1 MTSPQGYVSISRRS
15 LDVEDYI
22 DVLRRHVT
30 WIIGPLFAGLV
41 ISCVVAFLLPNEYVS
56 QAVLQITPAQIPQNL
71 VQTTLSQQM
80 AERINQMQ
88 QEILSRTS
96 LAELIHKYGLYKREL
111 DSKPLEDVIE
121 NMHQKDVHINILSI
135 AGQAANRPASAFS
148 ISFSYPDPYKAQTVV
163 GALVSKFTE
172 SNLNLQRNQTGVT
185 NLFFK
190 DELTAARQE
199 LDRLDTEI
207 TKFKMENAGRLPQQ
221 VQMNGQALNS
231 LQTQLA
237 AISEALNRNAQDKM
251 MLETRLQTMDGQY
264 DTIKNMAPAIDEPAK
279 TAKDERLAQLDKEV
293 SNAEAQLS
301 GYQELYTDN
310 HPDIRNLKALLE
322 VKRRERDTLKKQEEA
337 LDAKNKP
344 QKRVNPQVTRS
355 LSDLQ
360 ANIDQTKAQLR
371 VIEVDRKERLKQQ
384 DQINKMMGTYQA
396 RIEASPINEQ
406 KYDAMIREHLAAS
419 QNYQDL
425 QRKQAVASAGESLTK
440 RKAGENLE
448 VLDPASLPQSPTAP
462 NRWLIVGAGLG
473 LGLALGVCL
482 AAFREMKDTSLKNL
496 KDLRA
501 YTNLPVLS
509 SIPLLENALLVRRK
523 RRLAYLSWSTAIILG
538 MIAMSGSMYYHFIYL
553 KT

>member
-41 ISCVVAFLLPNEYVS
+41 ISCMVAFILPNEYVS

-111 DSKPLEDVIE
+111 DSKPLEDIIE

-148 ISFSYPDPYKAQTVV
+148 ISFSYPDRFKAQTVV
-163 GALVSKFTE
+163 AALVSKFTE

-237 AISEALNRNAQDKM
+237 ATNESLNRNAQDKM
-251 MLETRLQTMDGQY
+251 MLETRLQTMEG
-264 DTIKNMAPAIDEPAK
+264 
-279 TAKDERLAQLDKEV
+279 QLDREV
-293 SNAEAQLS
+293 SASEAQLS
-301 GYQELYTDN
+301 AYQELYTDS

-322 VKRRERDTLKKQEEA
+322 VKRRERDTLKKQEDA
-337 LDAKNKP
+337 LEAKNKP

-371 VIEVDRKERLKQQ
+371 VIEIDRKEKLKQQ

-419 QNYQDL
+419 QNYQEL

-448 VLDPASLPQSPTAP
+448 VLDPASLPEVPFAP
-462 NRWLIVGAGLG
+462 NRWLIVGAGIGLG
-473 LGLALGVCL
+473 LGLGVCL

-523 RRLAYLSWSTAIILG
+523 RRLAYLGWSTAIILG
-538 MIAMSGSMYYHFIYL
+538 MIAMSSSMYYHFVYL

>member
-1 MTSPQGYVSISRRS
+1 
-15 LDVEDYI
+15 
-22 DVLRRHVT
+22 
-30 WIIGPLFAGLV
+30 
-41 ISCVVAFLLPNEYVS
+41 
-56 QAVLQITPAQIPQNL
+56 
-71 VQTTLSQQM
+71 
-80 AERINQMQ
+80 
-88 QEILSRTS
+88 
-96 LAELIHKYGLYKREL
+96 
-111 DSKPLEDVIE
+111 
-121 NMHQKDVHINILSI
+121 
-135 AGQAANRPASAFS
+135 
-148 ISFSYPDPYKAQTVV
+148 YKAQTVV

-419 QNYQDL
+419 QNYQEL
-425 QRKQAVASAGESLTK
+425 QKKQAVASAGESLTK